1 MQRVHIFVSFLF
13 VVVLLFAVVVS
24 GPLAALS
31 AGENRLYLPLII
43 GGGDPPPG
51 GDGETGVTAAT
62 YLGGAGEDSTSGVA
76 VAPDGSVVLAG
87 MMPGHN
93 PGGATP
99 VTLLDGGDGVVVR
112 LDPDGQAVRSVTR
125 IGDTVTDLEIN
136 DSGNIV
142 VCGAFGV
149 AVLNATASATV
160 WDADPGTGKRCALGS
175 DGTAA
180 VLVGSTAYLYDSDGT
195 PLENW
200 NISGNGTNDIA
211 VDGANNLV
219 IATGYTQV
227 SGNLQIAFIR
237 AWDYS
242 GSLDWKSYDFS
253 SAPGLG
259 ADTRGERIAIGH
271 DGQLYFAGSIN
282 GGTGASIFSRDPKDF
297 DQNIDNDP
305 RVVKTDDYTR
315 ATNIGSVKMTW
326 FGRYEPTDGTLVTG
340 QSLLTR
346 RTSNNK
352 GNSIGVNA
360 ITADATGR
368 VYLAGSTS
376 CCIKERDSQQIAGI
390 TVGGYEGS
398 ESYFMALSADFKER
412 LVWTPFAGPDASA
425 GGSPATGVGVR
436 DGVVAVSV
444 SLNPKTDGTRSL
456 ITYEALQAAPATLP
470 EGYLA
475 IWSFK

>member
-1 MQRVHIFVSFLF
+1 MHRRHFFISFLF
-13 VVVLLFAVVVS
+13 IVITAVAYS
-24 GPLAALS
+24 PLAALS
-31 AGENRLYLPLII
+31 AEDNAIYLPLII
-43 GGGDPPPG
+43 GGTSQSTGGG
-51 GDGETGVTAAT
+51 GDIGVTAAT
-62 YLGGAGEDSTSGVA
+62 YLGGAGEDSTTA
-76 VAPDGSVVLAG
+76 TAIAPDGSVVLAG
-87 MMPGHN
+87 IMPGHN
-93 PGGATP
+93 PGGETP
-99 VTLLDGGDGVVVR
+99 VTLLGGGDGVVVR
-112 LDPDGQAVRSVTR
+112 LAPTGQSVRSVTR
-125 IGDTVTDLEIN
+125 IGDTVTDMEIN

-142 VCGAFGV
+142 VCGTFGI
-149 AVLNATASATV
+149 ALLNNTASETV
-160 WDADPGTGKRCALGS
+160 WSEDPGTGNRCALGS

-180 VLVGSTAYLYDSDGT
+180 VLVGSTAYVYDSDGA
-195 PLENW
+195 LLANW
-200 NISGNGTNDIA
+200 SISGNGTNDIA

-227 SGNLQIAFIR
+227 SGNLQVAFIR
-237 AWDYS
+237 AWDYR

-253 SAPGLG
+253 NAPGLG
-259 ADTRGERIAIGH
+259 ADTRGERIAIGN

-297 DQNIDNDP
+297 DQNIDKDP
-305 RVVKTDDYTR
+305 RVVKTDEYTR

-346 RTSNNK
+346 RTSDNK

-368 VYLAGSTS
+368 VYLAGSAS
-376 CCIKERDSQQIAGI
+376 CCIKERDSQQIAGV
-390 TVGGYEGS
+390 TVGGYESS
-398 ESYFMALSADFKER
+398 ESYFMALSADLKER
-412 LVWTPFAGPDASA
+412 LVWTPFAAPNVSA
-425 GGSPATGVGVR
+425 GKSPATGVGVR
-436 DGVVAVSV
+436 DGVVAVSI

-456 ITYEALQAAPATLP
+456 ITHNALQDKPDTLP